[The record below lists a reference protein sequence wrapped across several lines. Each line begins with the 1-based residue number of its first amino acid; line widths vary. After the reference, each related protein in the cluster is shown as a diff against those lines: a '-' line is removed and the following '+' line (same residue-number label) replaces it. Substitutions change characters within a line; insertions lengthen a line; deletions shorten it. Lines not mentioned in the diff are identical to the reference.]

1 MSAQAIFAAT
11 RALRGFLRSA
21 LSNGRSVTLL
31 PPGEDP
37 PVNGSGVNVYLY
49 QVSES
54 PYLRNTSFP
63 GDRTGAPPREQ
74 PVLSLELSYL
84 ITPFGPTPGAD
95 DASDEAHGALGE
107 AMLALHDTP
116 VLNHVHHSGF
126 DADTDLPSVLR
137 DSFEELRV
145 RPHPLS
151 VEDLSRIWSTIG
163 KPYRLSAAY
172 QVSLVQLRGA
182 EPAVAVAPVARARAV
197 VGTHGAPRVA
207 ALVPARGAAAA
218 LSGGAVVPGRVRLQ
232 GERLAAPGLTPAVT
246 VAGQAARL
254 VGPASAEALTVE
266 LPRTLPTGPR
276 AEVRVL
282 LGNRPSSE
290 SPAFRIDPW
299 AAAVTPVRTAFGAS
313 ATSVVVTGSGLAGA
327 VELVATD
334 AADTVRWSVPVDP
347 ARTDDTTAA
356 ADLPAGQPAGPEPG
370 AVPNGRYDLRVRL
383 ADGAL
388 TNPRTVLVVPLL
400 RPVTGAA
407 DGSGYDAA
415 QRTLTLRGARLNGL
429 DVRLRVDGVDHQLGV
444 QPEPMSFTH
453 RFARPLPPGGHTI
466 DLLVDGFRSDAI
478 EVSA

>member
-1 MSAQAIFAAT
+1 MSAQAIFATTA
-11 RALRGFLRSA
+11 ALRTFLRSA
-21 LSNGRSVTLL
+21 LSSGRSVTLL

-49 QVSES
+49 QVGES
-54 PYLRNTSFP
+54 PYLRNSSFP
-63 GDRTGAPPREQ
+63 GDRAGAPPRER

-107 AMLALHDTP
+107 AMLALHDAP
-116 VLNHVHHSGF
+116 VLNHVHRSGF
-126 DADTDLPSVLR
+126 DADTDLAAVLR

-182 EPAVAVAPVARARAV
+182 EPTVAVAPVARARAV
-197 VGTHGAPRVA
+197 VDPRSAPRVA
-207 ALVPARGAAAA
+207 ALVPARGAVAT
-218 LSGGAVVPGRVRLQ
+218 LSGGAVVPGRLRLQ
-232 GERLAAPGLTPAVT
+232 GESLAAPGLAPAVT
-246 VAGQAARL
+246 VAGAPAHP
-254 VGPASAEALTVE
+254 VGPATAESLTVE
-266 LPRTLPTGPR
+266 LPRTPPTGPR
-276 AEVRVL
+276 AEVRVV
-282 LGNRPSSE
+282 LGGRPSGE

-334 AADTVRWSVPVDP
+334 ATDAVRWSVPVDP

-383 ADGAL
+383 AGGAL
-388 TNPRTVLVVPLL
+388 TNPRTFLVVPLL
-400 RPVTGAA
+400 KPVTGAA

-415 QRTLTLRGARLNGL
+415 QRLLTLRGARLDGA
-429 DVRLRVDGVDHQLGV
+429 DVRLRVDGVEYELDG
-444 QPEPMSFTH
+444 QPDPASFTH
-453 RFARPLPPGGHTI
+453 RFARPLPAGGHTV
-466 DLLVDGFRSDAI
+466 DVLVDGLRSDTI